1 MMDDPWQFVPRRRP
15 HAALRLICLPFAGG
29 AASAFRSWADAL
41 PESVEVRAIQ
51 LPGREGRFAEPAMRQ
66 LPQVLQALA
75 GALRPITSCPY
86 AVFGHSM
93 GSILAFELVRLLR
106 RQGQSMPRHLF
117 VSGRRA
123 PHLSLGRRP
132 FHDLPEM
139 DLVAE
144 IRRFDGD
151 AHGLLDSAEMRALLL
166 PAVRADFALH
176 DSYVYRD
183 EAPLDVPMTAFGGM
197 ADATTSEDD
206 LHAWQQHCLLP
217 MSVQMYAGGHFFIET
232 QRKHL
237 LQAISAQLRLSTPDQ
252 ALAG

>member
-1 MMDDPWQFVPRRRP
+1 MMDDPWLFIPRRRP

-29 AASAFRSWADAL
+29 GASAFRSWADEV

-51 LPGREGRFAEPAMRQ
+51 LPGREGRFAEPAIRE
-66 LPQVLQALA
+66 LPQVLQAVA
-75 GALRPITSCPY
+75 DALRPMTSCPY

-93 GSILAFELVRLLR
+93 GSVLAFELVRLLR
-106 RQGQSMPRHLF
+106 REGQSMPCHLF

-123 PHLSLGRRP
+123 PHLPLGRRP
-132 FHDLPEM
+132 FHDLPDM

-144 IRRFDGD
+144 IRRFNGD
-151 AHGLLDSAEMRALLL
+151 VHGLLDGAEMRALLL

-176 DSYVYRD
+176 DSYAYRT

-197 ADATTSEDD
+197 EDATTCEDD
-206 LHAWQQHCLLP
+206 LHAWQEHCLLP
-217 MSVQMYAGGHFFIET
+217 MSVQMYPGGHFFIEA
-232 QRKHL
+232 QRERL
-237 LQAISAQLRLSTPDQ
+237 LQAISAQLGLSTVDQ